1 MADPKK
7 PLRDPIA
14 ALLEFAIDIEQTGDE
29 AEQELRE
36 MGVDVDGFLARARER
51 RARQA
56 EEERTAWLR
65 KAREGLRRQS
75 TKTSTRY
82 ASMERAQLVAEF
94 KRREQQ
100 QSYAF
105 FHKLDEV
112 GDDDLR
118 TLLADLD
125 ELDDGQEDPT

>member
-14 ALLEFAIDIEQTGDE
+14 ALLDFAVDVEQTGDE

-36 MGVDVDGFLARARER
+36 MGIDVDGFLARARER

-65 KAREGLRRQS
+65 KAREGLR
-75 TKTSTRY
+75 TRSARAPSKY
-82 ASMERAQLVAEF
+82 ASMERAQLVAEY
-94 KRREQQ
+94 KRHEQRQ
-100 QSYAF
+100 ASAF
-105 FHKLDEV
+105 FHKLDAV
-112 GDDDLR
+112 SDDDLR

-125 ELDDGQEDPT
+125 DLDDGQEDPT